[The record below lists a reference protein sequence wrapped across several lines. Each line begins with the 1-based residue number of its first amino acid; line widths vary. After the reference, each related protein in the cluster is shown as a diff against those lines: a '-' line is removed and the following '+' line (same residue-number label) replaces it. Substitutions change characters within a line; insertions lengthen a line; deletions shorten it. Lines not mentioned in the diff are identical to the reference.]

1 MKTKIIAILVFAS
14 LMTKLNAQNHDKV
27 GLLEKPVPVSS
38 VRNITGFFGHRMEVN
53 RNAYLKHFPIDKYVD
68 FIVNRQHSAW
78 DWTQAEQ
85 HGKWIESAYLSA
97 VQGDDKELLIKAE
110 SVLNRIIDSQEA
122 NGYVGATAK
131 SFRSPERPVR
141 GMDAYDYI
149 LFSMPLSQYMKKQ
162 EIKKAL
168 TAAEKLADY
177 FLQYFGP
184 GKLEFLAL

>member
-38 VRNITGFFGHRMEVN
+38 VRNITEFFGHRMEVN

-68 FIVNRQHSAW
+68 FVVNRQHSAW

-97 VQGDDKELLIKAE
+97 VQGDD
-110 SVLNRIIDSQEA
+110 
-122 NGYVGATAK
+122 
-131 SFRSPERPVR
+131 
-141 GMDAYDYI
+141 
-149 LFSMPLSQYMKKQ
+149 
-162 EIKKAL
+162 
-168 TAAEKLADY
+168 
-177 FLQYFGP
+177 
-184 GKLEFLAL
+184 

>member
-68 FIVNRQHSAW
+68 FVVNRQHSAW

-85 HGKWIESAYLSA
+85 HGKR
-97 VQGDDKELLIKAE
+97 
-110 SVLNRIIDSQEA
+110 NRRR
-122 NGYVGATAK
+122 
-131 SFRSPERPVR
+131 RSPQRACPDQRAAGRGCRRRPR
-141 GMDAYDYI
+141 CR
-149 LFSMPLSQYMKKQ
+149 P
-162 EIKKAL
+162 
-168 TAAEKLADY
+168 
-177 FLQYFGP
+177 
-184 GKLEFLAL
+184 

>member
-68 FIVNRQHSAW
+68 FVVNRQHSAW

-110 SVLNRIIDSQEA
+110 SVLNRIILTGSKRLCRSHSQEFPVSRKTSQR
-122 NGYVGATAK
+122 NGRLRIIFCFPCLYH
-131 SFRSPERPVR
+131 S
-141 GMDAYDYI
+141 I
-149 LFSMPLSQYMKKQ
+149 
-162 EIKKAL
+162 
-168 TAAEKLADY
+168 
-177 FLQYFGP
+177 
-184 GKLEFLAL
+184 